1 MTKVL
6 PVDPADL
13 FHLVGCR
20 SLCVP
25 GAPWLGVCWWGEE
38 GCHCHSDAPLVSQLV
53 TLITGRKGRG
63 GTSPVDPPH
72 CQRQLKEWRW
82 QAGELGTAP
91 ERSLGVVS
99 DSNFKC
105 GIIM

>member
-13 FHLVGCR
+13 FHVAGCL

-25 GAPWLGVCWWGEE
+25 GAPWLGVRRWGEE
-38 GCHCHSDAPLVSQLV
+38 GCHCHSDAPLVTQLV

-72 CQRQLKEWRW
+72 SQRQLKE
-82 QAGELGTAP
+82 
-91 ERSLGVVS
+91 
-99 DSNFKC
+99 
-105 GIIM
+105 